1 MKKSIFRL
9 SAICFIVVSC
19 GFGGACKKQE
29 TVKFVDGDPYTLNIA
44 SFNIGQGR
52 FCEYDMKKIA
62 KIIRSKNIEVVGLQE
77 VDVNCARS
85 NYKDLLKDL
94 KKATGFKYS
103 AFLPV
108 QMIGSEGYMGNAVL
122 SKYPIKEEETENIK
136 LPSSSS
142 MPRKLGKVTIDV
154 GEYFF
159 PFFVTHLSYEEKQAR
174 TKQFEK
180 ISSILAEYDDYILVG
195 DFNTTDF
202 SEYEIITNA
211 NTVFS
216 PTLTLPTHGETCID
230 NIVYSPV
237 GWSFTPPET
246 VQNNASDH
254 NMVYSTATY
263 LLK

>member
-1 MKKSIFRL
+1 
-9 SAICFIVVSC
+9 
-19 GFGGACKKQE
+19 
-29 TVKFVDGDPYTLNIA
+29 
-44 SFNIGQGR
+44 
-52 FCEYDMKKIA
+52 
-62 KIIRSKNIEVVGLQE
+62 
-77 VDVNCARS
+77 
-85 NYKDLLKDL
+85 
-94 KKATGFKYS
+94 
-103 AFLPV
+103 
-108 QMIGSEGYMGNAVL
+108 MIGKLIVWATTRQFAIERMRRVLYEYKITGLKTNISYLRHIMHVPDFVEGHYNTLFIPKHQDMLKEWAG
-122 SKYPIKEEETENIK
+122 KKEEETENIK

-230 NIVYSPV
+230 NIVYAPV